1 MYKSN
6 TLLSSVSGVTKPH
19 DEVVKGVIRAV
30 REHVGP
36 VAAFKSAVIVHKLPK
51 TRSGKIARNTI
62 SAMLAG
68 KEYKVR
74 KMLYFCALGFMMI

>member
-1 MYKSN
+1 MF
-6 TLLSSVSGVTKPH
+6 TDVERPH
-19 DEVVKGVIRAV
+19 VEIIKEVIQEV

-62 SAMLAG
+62 AAMLAG
-68 KEYKVR
+68 KPYKVGE
-74 KMLYFCALGFMMI
+74 MG